1 MTANTTPEMP
11 ASSAGLNPALHAA
24 KPAPGRD
31 CGTCTLCCKVFDVPS
46 LAKPMGKWCQHC
58 TPGRGC
64 GIHETRPQHCRAF
77 HCAWMTESWLGPEW
91 KPERSK
97 FVLTIDHVTHFLFA
111 QVDPGSPNAWK
122 AEPYYSQFK
131 RWAEHATQNG
141 KHVIIF
147 HNRAATFVLPE
158 KDEPIGVI
166 GPDERI
172 ITRRRET
179 PYGPRFD
186 VMKVK
191 ADA

>member
-1 MTANTTPEMP
+1 MTPDSP
-11 ASSAGLNPALHAA
+11 ASSAHLDPAMQIA

-46 LAKPMGKWCQHC
+46 LNKSMGKWCQHC

-131 RWAEHATQNG
+131 RWAQLATENG

-147 HNRAATFVLPE
+147 HNRSATFILPDR
-158 KDEPIGVI
+158 DESVGIIGA
-166 GPDERI
+166 DERI

-186 VMKVK
+186 LMKVK
-191 ADA
+191 GDPAQA